1 MMTVTVRMSIY
12 LNGANREENSRSNFS
27 DRRSPFGC
35 VPLLPFTVEFWREA
49 DVLAVWRLVAFARLR
64 GFAACTLAGVAAL
77 IPSCAIGPRHRSSR
91 EPKALISRR

>member
-35 VPLLPFTVEFWREA
+35 APLLPFTGEFWREA
-49 DVLAVWRLVAFARLR
+49 DVLAVWRLFAFARLR
-64 GFAACTLAGVAAL
+64 GFAAFTLAWVAAL
-77 IPSCAIGPRHRSSR
+77 IRFCAIGPMTRLARDRKSLMY
-91 EPKALISRR
+91 A